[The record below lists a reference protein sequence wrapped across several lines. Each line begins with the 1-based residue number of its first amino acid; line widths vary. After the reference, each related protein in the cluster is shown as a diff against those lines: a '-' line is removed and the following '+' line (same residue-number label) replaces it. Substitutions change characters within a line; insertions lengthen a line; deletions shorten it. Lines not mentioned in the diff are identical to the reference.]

1 MAFFRI
7 KKLSEDEKEYYGE
20 FEEKEQELI
29 VLIKE
34 DCGGA
39 AIRGDFMSPSVRFIA
54 SINPKTNEL
63 SHEEGV
69 LSWLIP
75 RNHNNNWGYE
85 FKKMN
90 VYKVRVRK
98 RHKKELK
105 VYQSDIVNRKYLVMK
120 ILEHLKSEPRLEA
133 IKEEYLKPV
142 YIDDKELGKFTL
154 NRKYSWFEGNI
165 AWLGHS
171 TNVELEIDRDNGST
185 AKIAFERFQNF
196 ASDIIG
202 WDEKIRS
209 YAAEELTELANDW
222 NDDEETDETISK
234 EEFANRIRISS
245 INIHSDGSSE
255 FTFNDDDMFF
265 GHWVVVYIDEQ
276 GNFKRAD
283 MEG

>member
-1 MAFFRI
+1 MGLFCI
-7 KKLSEDEKEYYGE
+7 KKLSEVEKKYYGE
-20 FEEKEQELI
+20 FEAKEQELI

-63 SHEEGV
+63 CHEEGV
-69 LSWLIP
+69 LSWIIP

-85 FKKMN
+85 FKKMSI
-90 VYKVRVRK
+90 YKVRVRK
-98 RHKKELK
+98 CHKKELK
-105 VYQSDIVNRKYLVMK
+105 ECQSDIINRKYFVMK
-120 ILEHLKSEPRLEA
+120 ILKHIKSEPRLDT

-165 AWLGHS
+165 VWLGHS
-171 TNVELEIDRDNGST
+171 TDVALEIDKDNDST
-185 AKIAFERFQNF
+185 AKIAFNRFKNF

-202 WDEKIRS
+202 WDEKIRC

-222 NDDEETDETISK
+222 NEDEGTNETLSE
-234 EEFANRIRISS
+234 EEFANRIGISS

-276 GNFKRAD
+276 GRLKRAD